1 MRSQRVLQC
10 VASIAVLAGGVAK
23 AETPAGAA
31 LSGATGQRDL
41 PIRKV
46 VLFSSGV
53 GYFEHTGRVSDD
65 ATIELRFKTNQIND
79 LLKSL
84 VLEDMDGGR
93 VGTVVYPSQ
102 DPIAK
107 TLRSFQVDISSN
119 PSLGELLN
127 QLRGANVS
135 VEVHGRQLEGTIL
148 GVEQKKTIVGKD
160 NTITVWVLNLIAGGS
175 IRAVSLEDVQNLELQ
190 DEQLQA
196 ELARALAAL
205 AQSRDQDKKPVSIE
219 FNGQGERRVRLA
231 YVVETPIWKTSY
243 RLIMPPSDGAPAK
256 LQGWAIVE
264 NQTDSDWQNVQ
275 LSLVSGRPISFVQ
288 NLYQPLYIP
297 RPTVQPRLYA
307 SLKPQAYD
315 EGIDW
320 DEEPTEEALADAVRQ
335 LMGAARS
342 RSAKGGR
349 RPQGGGGGAGGGGG
363 VQNGWRETGNAA
375 GVLVPGMPMMMPPL
389 DATAAVVSVAAA
401 RELGELF
408 QYVVG
413 DVSLPR
419 QKSAMIPIV
428 TDDIEVQRVSIYNQS
443 VLAKHPL
450 NGARL
455 KNTTGKHLLHG
466 PITVFDDHAYAGD
479 ARIDN
484 LPPDQERLLSYA
496 IDLQVR
502 VDATKNETTHTIQT
516 VKIAK
521 GVMQIFRKYVH
532 EQEYVIKNESDRE
545 KVILVEHHLR
555 PGWDLVDSPKP
566 IETTE
571 TLYRFE
577 NTVSAG
583 EVSKLAVKQEQVQA
597 ESITLLNKDVGSL
610 VIFTQTSAIPE
621 KVRVAISKAIALK
634 NKAGDTQREVR
645 DTKSRI
651 ASITTEQSRI
661 RSNMGA
667 VKQNSDYYNR
677 LMKKLD
683 DQESQ
688 IEQLQAEL
696 AELEETYQQQRN
708 AFEDYLSDLEVG

>member
-1 MRSQRVLQC
+1 MRSQRILQYIVSI
-10 VASIAVLAGGVAK
+10 VALAAGAAM
-23 AETPAGAA
+23 AEMPAGAA
-31 LSGATGQRDL
+31 SPGAAGQGEL

-107 TLRSFQVDISSN
+107 TLRSFQVDISAN

-160 NTITVWVLNLIAGGS
+160 NTITVWVLNLISGGS
-175 IRAVSLEDVQNLELQ
+175 IRSVSLEDVQNLELQ
-190 DEQLQA
+190 DEELQA

-205 AQSRDQDKKPVSIE
+205 AQARDQDKKPVTIE
-219 FNGQGERRVRLA
+219 FTGQGERRVRLA

-264 NQTDSDWQNVQ
+264 NQTDSDWENIQ

-297 RPTVQPRLYA
+297 RPTVQPQLYA
-307 SLKPQAYD
+307 SLTPQTYEA
-315 EGIDW
+315 GIDW
-320 DEEPTEEALADAVRQ
+320 DKLGTVALPFTPATTMWTEAHS
-335 LMGAARS
+335 ARLES
-342 RSAKGGR
+342 MLIPGVPSEIRLQKG
-349 RPQGGGGGAGGGGG
+349 
-363 VQNGWRETGNAA
+363 WAA
-375 GVLVPGMPMMMPPL
+375 GVPPIMNPL
-389 DATAAVVSVAAA
+389 DATASVASAA
-401 RELGELF
+401 AAGDIGELF

-419 QKSAMIPIV
+419 HKSAMIPIV
-428 TDDIEVQRVSIYNQS
+428 TDDIEVTRVSIYNQS

-450 NGARL
+450 NGARM

-532 EQEYVIKNESDRE
+532 EQEYLIKNESDRE
-545 KVILVEHHLR
+545 KIILVEHHLR
-555 PGWDLVDSPKP
+555 PGWELVDSPKP

-577 NTVSAG
+577 NIVSAG
-583 EVSKLAVKQEQVQA
+583 ETSKLAVKQEKVQA
-597 ESITLLNKDVGSL
+597 ESIRLLNNDVGSWL
-610 VIFTQTSAIPE
+610 IFTQTNAIPE
-621 KVRVAISKAIALK
+621 KVRVALSKAIALK
-634 NKAGDTQREVR
+634 NKADDTQREVR

-651 ASITTEQSRI
+651 ASISSEQSRI

-667 VKQNSDYYNR
+667 VNRNSDYYNR

-688 IEQLQAEL
+688 IEQHQAEL
-696 AELEETYQQQRN
+696 AELEETYQQQRK
-708 AFEDYLSDLEVG
+708 AFEDYLSELEVG

>member
-1 MRSQRVLQC
+1 MLIPGVSQTLSPSGWAEGRP
-10 VASIAVLAGGVAK
+10 LAA
-23 AETPAGAA
+23 TPVF
-31 LSGATGQRDL
+31 T
-41 PIRKV
+41 P
-46 VLFSSGV
+46 GV
-53 GYFEHTGRVSDD
+53 GFTDLAFD
-65 ATIELRFKTNQIND
+65 ATT
-79 LLKSL
+79 
-84 VLEDMDGGR
+84 
-93 VGTVVYPSQ
+93 
-102 DPIAK
+102 
-107 TLRSFQVDISSN
+107 
-119 PSLGELLN
+119 
-127 QLRGANVS
+127 
-135 VEVHGRQLEGTIL
+135 
-148 GVEQKKTIVGKD
+148 
-160 NTITVWVLNLIAGGS
+160 
-175 IRAVSLEDVQNLELQ
+175 AVSS
-190 DEQLQA
+190 
-196 ELARALAAL
+196 AA
-205 AQSRDQDKKPVSIE
+205 
-219 FNGQGERRVRLA
+219 
-231 YVVETPIWKTSY
+231 
-243 RLIMPPSDGAPAK
+243 
-256 LQGWAIVE
+256 
-264 NQTDSDWQNVQ
+264 
-275 LSLVSGRPISFVQ
+275 
-288 NLYQPLYIP
+288 
-297 RPTVQPRLYA
+297 
-307 SLKPQAYD
+307 
-315 EGIDW
+315 
-320 DEEPTEEALADAVRQ
+320 
-335 LMGAARS
+335 
-342 RSAKGGR
+342 
-349 RPQGGGGGAGGGGG
+349 
-363 VQNGWRETGNAA
+363 AA
-375 GVLVPGMPMMMPPL
+375 G
-389 DATAAVVSVAAA
+389 
-401 RELGELF
+401 ELGELF

-484 LPPDQERLLSYA
+484 MPPDQERLLSYA

-545 KVILVEHHLR
+545 KIILVEHHLR

-583 EVSKLAVKQEQVQA
+583 ETVKLAVKQEQVQA

-610 VIFTQTSAIPE
+610 VIFTQTNAIPE
-621 KVRVAISKAIALK
+621 KVRVALSKAIALK
-634 NKAGDTQREVR
+634 HKADDTQREVR

-651 ASITTEQSRI
+651 ASITSEQSRI

-667 VKQNSDYYNR
+667 VSRNSDYYNR

-688 IEQLQAEL
+688 IEQHQAAL
-696 AELEETYQQQRN
+696 AELEETYQQQRK
-708 AFEDYLSDLEVG
+708 AFEDYLSELEVG